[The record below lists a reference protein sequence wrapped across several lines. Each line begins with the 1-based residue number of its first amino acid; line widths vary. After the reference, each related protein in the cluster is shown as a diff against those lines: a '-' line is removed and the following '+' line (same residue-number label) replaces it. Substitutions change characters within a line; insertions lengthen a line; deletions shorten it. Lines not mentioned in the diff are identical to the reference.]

1 MNITRKVIS
10 LCYNDFNLIF
20 PKQNKTKINF
30 FGRKCIDLF
39 FRKYGDLII
48 GIFYAALGAVTIY
61 LARQL
66 PKSRVMK
73 IGPDFMPMVIGILI
87 LVLALMLLA
96 SAIKNFKVNAAKAES
111 MPADT
116 SDYKRVL
123 ASLVLVI
130 IYVNILAPVGFILST
145 LGYLFLQILVLA
157 PNDRRSTKN
166 ILTYAIIDIVFV
178 FVVFF
183 LFRYGFKIVLPAGMF
198 TL

>member
-1 MNITRKVIS
+1 M
-10 LCYNDFNLIF
+10 
-20 PKQNKTKINF
+20 
-30 FGRKCIDLF
+30 F
-39 FRKYGDLII
+39 FRKYGDII
-48 GIFYAALGAVTIY
+48 ISIFYAALGAVTIY
-61 LARQL
+61 FAQQL

-87 LVLALMLLA
+87 LILALMLLF
-96 SAIKNFKVNAAKAES
+96 SSIKNFKANAAKAEA

-123 ASLVLVI
+123 ASLVLVV

-145 LGYLFLQILVLA
+145 LGYLFLQIVVLA
-157 PNDRRSTKN
+157 PNDRRSAKN
-166 ILTYAIIDIVFV
+166 ILTYAVIDVIFV

>member
-1 MNITRKVIS
+1 M
-10 LCYNDFNLIF
+10 
-20 PKQNKTKINF
+20 
-30 FGRKCIDLF
+30 F
-39 FRKYGDLII
+39 FRKYGDIVA

-61 LARQL
+61 FAQQL

-87 LVLALMLLA
+87 FVLALMLLF
-96 SAIKNFKVNAAKAES
+96 SAVKNFKANAAKAEA

-123 ASLVLVI
+123 ASLVLVV

-145 LGYLFLQILVLA
+145 LGYLFLQIVVLA
-157 PNDRRSTKN
+157 PNDRRDAKN
-166 ILTYAIIDIVFV
+166 ILTYAIIDVVFV

>member
-1 MNITRKVIS
+1 M
-10 LCYNDFNLIF
+10 
-20 PKQNKTKINF
+20 
-30 FGRKCIDLF
+30 F
-39 FRKYGDLII
+39 FRKYGDIVA
-48 GIFYAALGAVTIY
+48 GIFYAVLGAVTIY
-61 LARQL
+61 FAQQL

-87 LVLALMLLA
+87 FVLALMLLF
-96 SAIKNFKVNAAKAES
+96 SAVKNFKANAAKAEA

-123 ASLVLVI
+123 ASLVLVV

-145 LGYLFLQILVLA
+145 LGYLFLQIVVLA
-157 PNDRRSTKN
+157 PNDRRDAKN
-166 ILTYAIIDIVFV
+166 ILTYAIIDVVFV

>member
-1 MNITRKVIS
+1 M
-10 LCYNDFNLIF
+10 
-20 PKQNKTKINF
+20 
-30 FGRKCIDLF
+30 F
-39 FRKYGDLII
+39 FRKYGDIVT
-48 GIFYAALGAVTIY
+48 GIFYAVLGAVTIY
-61 LARQL
+61 FAQQL

-87 LVLALMLLA
+87 FVLALMLLF
-96 SAIKNFKVNAAKAES
+96 SAVKNFKANAAKAEA

-123 ASLVLVI
+123 ASLVLVV

-145 LGYLFLQILVLA
+145 LGYLFLQIVVLA
-157 PNDRRSTKN
+157 PNDRRDAKN
-166 ILTYAIIDIVFV
+166 ILTYAIIDVVFV

>member
-1 MNITRKVIS
+1 M
-10 LCYNDFNLIF
+10 
-20 PKQNKTKINF
+20 
-30 FGRKCIDLF
+30 F
-39 FRKYGDLII
+39 FRKYGDIVA
-48 GIFYAALGAVTIY
+48 GIFYAVLGAVTIY
-61 LARQL
+61 FAQQL

-87 LVLALMLLA
+87 FVLALMLLFNA
-96 SAIKNFKVNAAKAES
+96 VKNFKANAAKAEA

-123 ASLVLVI
+123 ASLVLVV

-145 LGYLFLQILVLA
+145 LGYLFLQIVVLA
-157 PNDRRSTKN
+157 PNDRRDAKN
-166 ILTYAIIDIVFV
+166 ILTYAIIDVVFV

>member
-1 MNITRKVIS
+1 M
-10 LCYNDFNLIF
+10 
-20 PKQNKTKINF
+20 
-30 FGRKCIDLF
+30 F
-39 FRKYGDLII
+39 FRKYGDIVT

-61 LARQL
+61 LAQQL

-87 LVLALMLLA
+87 LFLAVMLLI
-96 SAIKNFKVNAAKAES
+96 SALKNFKANAAKAEA

-123 ASLVLVI
+123 ASLVLVV

-145 LGYLFLQILVLA
+145 LGYLFLQIVVLA
-157 PNDRRSTKN
+157 PNDRRSAKN
-166 ILTYAIIDIVFV
+166 ILIYALIDIIFV

-183 LFRYGFKIVLPAGMF
+183 LFRYGFKIVLPAGIF
-198 TL
+198 SL

>member
-1 MNITRKVIS
+1 M
-10 LCYNDFNLIF
+10 
-20 PKQNKTKINF
+20 
-30 FGRKCIDLF
+30 F
-39 FRKYGDLII
+39 FRKYGDII
-48 GIFYAALGAVTIY
+48 ISIFYAALGAVTIY
-61 LARQL
+61 FAQQL

-73 IGPDFMPMVIGILI
+73 IGPNFMPMVIGILI
-87 LVLALMLLA
+87 LILALMLLF
-96 SAIKNFKVNAAKAES
+96 SSIKNFKANAAKAEA

-123 ASLVLVI
+123 ASLVLVV

-145 LGYLFLQILVLA
+145 LGYLFLQIVVLA
-157 PNDRRSTKN
+157 PNDRRSAKN
-166 ILTYAIIDIVFV
+166 ILTYAVIDVIFV